1 MRMNGPPR
9 KEENLVTVKKTNPK
23 KEANAELTLPASAE
37 IHAQDDPMLDVP
49 EGITEEEALELRER
63 AASLVNQLEEARGSK
78 ALALIDR
85 VTAVGTQ
92 SQRRAGTEL
101 DLLKARMADLLTQD
115 GSGAEI
121 SKDLVELRLVLN
133 EINPNE
139 LSKPG
144 FLRRIFGF
152 LPFIGKFPSLLRILE
167 RIAIRYETVSRQ
179 VQIVETKLREG
190 RSMLRRDNIELRK
203 LYEQVEVQQLPIRK
217 SAYMGIH
224 LMQHLSRMLTSIED
238 PLEEERFQ
246 NALHDVAMRVQDL
259 RTMEEVHIQFFVSIE
274 MTRQNNNRL
283 SQSVDRTLSLA
294 SNMVMIGL
302 AIQTALARQSKI
314 LEATQRT
321 QEFLGNM
328 IVSNAAAIKRHTEEI
343 GDVYNNPIVAIEKI
357 THAHNDLIEAME
369 IANKLKQQ
377 GIEFAKENIAK
388 LGQLTADLQERSR
401 GLIDQGDAEL
411 TVAEG

>member
-1 MRMNGPPR
+1 M
-9 KEENLVTVKKTNPK
+9 TVKKTNRK
-23 KEANAELTLPASAE
+23 KEANTELMSPGNAE
-37 IHAQDDPMLDVP
+37 IQVQDAQMLDVP

-63 AASLVNQLEEARGSK
+63 AAALINQLEEARGSK

-85 VTAVGTQ
+85 VTAIGTQ
-92 SQRRAGTEL
+92 SQRRAGAEL
-101 DLLKARMADLLTQD
+101 DLLKTRMADLLTQD

-121 SKDLVELRLVLN
+121 SKDLVELRIVLN
-133 EINPNE
+133 EINPHE

-144 FLRRIFGF
+144 FLRRLFSL
-152 LPFIGKFPSLLRILE
+152 LPFVGKYPPILRILE

-203 LYEQVEVQQLPIRK
+203 LYEQIEDQQLPIRK
-217 SAYMGIH
+217 SAYMGLH
-224 LMQHLSRMLTSIED
+224 LMQQLNRLLTNIED
-238 PLEEERFQ
+238 PFEEERFR
-246 NALHDVAMRVQDL
+246 NALHDISMRVQDL
-259 RTMEEVHIQFFVSIE
+259 RTTEEVHIQFFVSIE

-294 SNMVMIGL
+294 SNMVMVGL

-343 GDVYNNPIVAIEKI
+343 GDIYNNPIVAIEKI

-377 GIEFAKENIAK
+377 GIEFAQENITK

-401 GLIDQGDAEL
+401 GLLDQGETDLSAI
-411 TVAEG
+411 EG

>member
-1 MRMNGPPR
+1 M
-9 KEENLVTVKKTNPK
+9 TVKKTNPK

-85 VTAVGTQ
+85 VTAVGIQ

-121 SKDLVELRLVLN
+121 SNDLVELRLVLN

-144 FLRRIFGF
+144 FLRRIFSF

-190 RSMLRRDNIELRK
+190 RSMLRRDNVELRK
-203 LYEQVEVQQLPIRK
+203 LYEQVEEQQLPIRK

-238 PLEEERFQ
+238 PLEEERFR

-283 SQSVDRTLSLA
+283 AQSVDRTLSLA

-377 GIEFAKENIAK
+377 GIEFAEENIAK

-401 GLIDQGDAEL
+401 GLVDQGDAEL

>member
-1 MRMNGPPR
+1 MAA
-9 KEENLVTVKKTNPK
+9 KKTNPK
-23 KEANAELTLPASAE
+23 KEANTELVSTRNSE
-37 IHAQDDPMLDVP
+37 IISKDAQMVEVP
-49 EGITEEEALELRER
+49 EGITEEEAQDLRDR
-63 AASLVNQLEEARGSK
+63 ATSLINQLEEARGSN

-85 VTAVGTQ
+85 VTTIGTQ
-92 SQRRAGTEL
+92 SQRKAGTEL
-101 DLLKARMADLLTQD
+101 DLLKARMADLLTQN
-115 GSGAEI
+115 GAGTEI

-133 EINPNE
+133 EINPHE

-144 FLRRIFGF
+144 FLRRLFSF
-152 LPFIGKFPSLLRILE
+152 LPFVGKFPSLLRILE

-203 LYEQVEVQQLPIRK
+203 LYEQVEAQQLPIRK

-224 LMQHLSRMLTSIED
+224 LMQHLNRLLTNIED
-238 PLEEERFQ
+238 PLEEERFR
-246 NALHDVAMRVQDL
+246 NALHDVLMRVQDL

-294 SNMVMIGL
+294 SNMVMVGL

-314 LEATQRT
+314 MEATQRT

-357 THAHNDLIEAME
+357 THAHNDLIKAME

-377 GIEFAKENIAK
+377 GIEFAQENIAK

-401 GLIDQGDAEL
+401 GLVDQGDAEL
-411 TVAEG
+411 TAVEG

>member
-1 MRMNGPPR
+1 MAAKKPNPR
-9 KEENLVTVKKTNPK
+9 KKANTELMSTRNP
-23 KEANAELTLPASAE
+23 E
-37 IHAQDDPMLDVP
+37 ILSKDAQMLEVP
-49 EGITEEEALELRER
+49 EGITEEEAQDLRER
-63 AASLVNQLEEARGSK
+63 ATSLISQLEEARGSK
-78 ALALIDR
+78 SLELIDR
-85 VTAVGTQ
+85 VTAVGIQ
-92 SQRRAGTEL
+92 AQRRVGAEL
-101 DLLKARMADLLTQD
+101 DLLKTRMADLLTQN
-115 GSGAEI
+115 GSGTEI

-133 EINPNE
+133 EINPHE

-144 FLRRIFGF
+144 FLRRLFGF
-152 LPFIGKFPSLLRILE
+152 LPFVGKLPSLLRILE

-203 LYEQVEVQQLPIRK
+203 LYEQVEDQQLPIRK

-224 LMQHLSRMLTSIED
+224 LMQQLSRLLKNIDD
-238 PLEEERFQ
+238 PLEEERFR
-246 NALHDVAMRVQDL
+246 NALHDVSMRVQDL

-294 SNMVMIGL
+294 SNMVMVGL

-369 IANKLKQQ
+369 IASQLKQQ
-377 GIEFAKENIAK
+377 GIEFAQENIAK
-388 LGQLTADLQERSR
+388 LGQLTADLQQRSR
-401 GLIDQGDAEL
+401 GLVDQGDADL
-411 TVAEG
+411 TAVE

>member
-1 MRMNGPPR
+1 MAV
-9 KEENLVTVKKTNPK
+9 KEPNPK
-23 KEANAELTLPASAE
+23 KEENTELLSSRNSE
-37 IHAQDDPMLDVP
+37 IHSQKAQMLEVP
-49 EGITEEEALELRER
+49 EGITEEEALDIRER
-63 AASLVNQLEEARGSK
+63 ATSLINQLEEARGSK

-85 VTAVGTQ
+85 VTTIGSQ
-92 SQRRAGTEL
+92 SQRRAGAEL
-101 DLLKARMADLLTQD
+101 DLLKTRMADLLTQD

-121 SKDLVELRLVLN
+121 SHDLVELRLVLN
-133 EINPNE
+133 EINPHE

-144 FLRRIFGF
+144 FLRRLFSF
-152 LPFIGKFPSLLRILE
+152 LPFVGKFPPLLRILE

-203 LYEQVEVQQLPIRK
+203 LYEQVEDQQLPIRK
-217 SAYMGIH
+217 SAYMGLH
-224 LMQHLSRMLTSIED
+224 LMQQLSRLLTNIED
-238 PLEEERFQ
+238 PLEEERFR
-246 NALHDVAMRVQDL
+246 NALHDVSMRVQDL

-294 SNMVMIGL
+294 SNMVMVGL

-357 THAHNDLIEAME
+357 TQAHNDLIEAME
-369 IANKLKQQ
+369 IANQLKQQ
-377 GIEFAKENIAK
+377 GIEFAQENIAK

-401 GLIDQGDAEL
+401 GLVDPGEVDHPAI
-411 TVAEG
+411 EG

>member
-1 MRMNGPPR
+1 MA
-9 KEENLVTVKKTNPK
+9 V
-23 KEANAELTLPASAE
+23 KEANPEKEKNSELEPSGNSE
-37 IHAQDDPMLDVP
+37 IHAKEAQMLSVP
-49 EGITEEEALELRER
+49 EGITEEEALDLRER
-63 AASLVNQLEEARGSK
+63 ATSLIKQLEEASGSK

-85 VTAVGTQ
+85 VTAIGIQ
-92 SQRRAGTEL
+92 SQRRAGAEL
-101 DLLKARMADLLTQD
+101 DLLKTRMADLLTQN
-115 GSGAEI
+115 GSGTEI

-133 EINPNE
+133 EINPHK

-152 LPFIGKFPSLLRILE
+152 LPFVGKVPPLLRILE

-203 LYEQVEVQQLPIRK
+203 LYEQVENQQLPIRK

-224 LMQHLSRMLTSIED
+224 LIQQLSHLLTTIED
-238 PLEEERFQ
+238 PLEEERFR
-246 NALHDVAMRVQDL
+246 NALHDVSMRVQDL
-259 RTMEEVHIQFFVSIE
+259 RTMEEVHFQFFVSIE

-294 SNMVMIGL
+294 SNMVMVGL

-328 IVSNAAAIKRHTEEI
+328 IVSNAAAIKQHTEEI

-369 IANKLKQQ
+369 VANKLKQQ
-377 GIEFAKENIAK
+377 GIEFAQENIIK

-401 GLIDQGDAEL
+401 GVVDQDEVDFTAI
-411 TVAEG
+411 EG

>member
-1 MRMNGPPR
+1 MAV
-9 KEENLVTVKKTNPK
+9 KEDNPE
-23 KEANAELTLPASAE
+23 KEKNSELEPSGNSE
-37 IHAQDDPMLDVP
+37 IHAKEAQMLSVP
-49 EGITEEEALELRER
+49 EGITEEEALDLRER
-63 AASLVNQLEEARGSK
+63 ATSLIKQLEEASGSK

-85 VTAVGTQ
+85 VTAIGIQ
-92 SQRRAGTEL
+92 SQRRAGAEL
-101 DLLKARMADLLTQD
+101 DLLKTRMADLLTQN
-115 GSGAEI
+115 GSGTEI

-133 EINPNE
+133 EINPHK

-152 LPFIGKFPSLLRILE
+152 LPFVGKVPPLLRILE

-203 LYEQVEVQQLPIRK
+203 LYEQVENQQLPIRK

-224 LMQHLSRMLTSIED
+224 LIQQLSHLLTTIED
-238 PLEEERFQ
+238 PLEEERFR
-246 NALHDVAMRVQDL
+246 NALHDVSMRVQDL
-259 RTMEEVHIQFFVSIE
+259 RTMEEVHFQFFVSIE

-294 SNMVMIGL
+294 SNMVMVGL

-328 IVSNAAAIKRHTEEI
+328 IVSNAAAIKQHTEEI

-369 IANKLKQQ
+369 VANKLKQQ
-377 GIEFAKENIAK
+377 GIEFAQENIIK

-401 GLIDQGDAEL
+401 GVVDQDEVDFTAI
-411 TVAEG
+411 EG

>member
-1 MRMNGPPR
+1 MAA
-9 KEENLVTVKKTNPK
+9 KKTNPK
-23 KEANAELTLPASAE
+23 KEANTELVSTRNSE
-37 IHAQDDPMLDVP
+37 IISKDAQMVEVP
-49 EGITEEEALELRER
+49 EGITEEEAQDLRER
-63 AASLVNQLEEARGSK
+63 ATSLINQLEEARGSN

-85 VTAVGTQ
+85 VTTIGTQ
-92 SQRRAGTEL
+92 SQRKAGTEL

-133 EINPNE
+133 EINPHE
-139 LSKPG
+139 LGKSG
-144 FLRRIFGF
+144 FLRRLFSF
-152 LPFIGKFPSLLRILE
+152 LPFVGKYPPLLRILE

-203 LYEQVEVQQLPIRK
+203 LYEQVEDQQLPIQK
-217 SAYMGIH
+217 SAYMGVH
-224 LMQHLSRMLTSIED
+224 LMQQLSRLLTNIED
-238 PLEEERFQ
+238 PLEEERFR
-246 NALHDVAMRVQDL
+246 NALHDVLMRVQDL

-294 SNMVMIGL
+294 SNMVMVGL

-343 GDVYNNPIVAIEKI
+343 GDVYNNPIVAIEKL

-377 GIEFAKENIAK
+377 GIEFAQENIAK
-388 LGQLTADLQERSR
+388 LGQLTGDLQERSR
-401 GLIDQGDAEL
+401 GLVDQDEGDLPAI
-411 TVAEG
+411 EG

>member
-1 MRMNGPPR
+1 
-9 KEENLVTVKKTNPK
+9 VTVKKTNPK
-23 KEANAELTLPASAE
+23 KEANAELTLPASVE

-401 GLIDQGDAEL
+401 GLVDQGDAEL

>member
-1 MRMNGPPR
+1 MAV
-9 KEENLVTVKKTNPK
+9 KEDNPE
-23 KEANAELTLPASAE
+23 KEKNSELEPSGNSE
-37 IHAQDDPMLDVP
+37 IHAKEAQMLSVP
-49 EGITEEEALELRER
+49 EGITEEEALDLRER
-63 AASLVNQLEEARGSK
+63 ATSLIKQLEEASGSK

-85 VTAVGTQ
+85 VTAIGIQ
-92 SQRRAGTEL
+92 SQRRAGAEL
-101 DLLKARMADLLTQD
+101 DLLKTRMADLLTQN
-115 GSGAEI
+115 GSGTEI

-133 EINPNE
+133 EINPHK

-152 LPFIGKFPSLLRILE
+152 LPFVGKVPPLLRILE

-203 LYEQVEVQQLPIRK
+203 LYEQVENQQLPIRK

-224 LMQHLSRMLTSIED
+224 LIQQLSHLLTTIED
-238 PLEEERFQ
+238 PLEEERFR
-246 NALHDVAMRVQDL
+246 NALHDVSMRVQDL
-259 RTMEEVHIQFFVSIE
+259 RTMEEVHFQFFVSIE

-294 SNMVMIGL
+294 SNMVMVGL

-369 IANKLKQQ
+369 VANKLKQQ
-377 GIEFAKENIAK
+377 GIEFAQENIIK

-401 GLIDQGDAEL
+401 GVVDQDEVDFTAI
-411 TVAEG
+411 EG